1 MSRTESPL
9 AAYGRRARGMQ
20 IVRSPEQAGLAAR
33 VVRPAREELLRLARA
48 HRESVD
54 ADLRS
59 DLAAGRPVPNAPEPA
74 EGDYPH
80 GFCFAICARVF
91 ERLSKEQLVQGFVA
105 AGVVWKTVY
114 FIQEGRLFQNAI
126 QCGDDLLDVANDS
139 CDQALEPVVCT
150 PLEEADWANL
160 RDYRQ
165 TAAVAE
171 KYYKARLFPNRFFPL
186 LFPVAPLLRLGEGGD
201 IALFWHE
208 HLLFFQDINEG
219 WPRVGALLDD
229 SAWMEQPLPAPHATR
244 MSELQIAAGSGS
256 PPPVELRECSTDELR
271 ASLVS
276 WEALHDLQA
285 DTLRR
290 TIANLDSHLRSTA
303 RWLLR

>member
-1 MSRTESPL
+1 MSRTESSL

-20 IVRSPEQAGLAAR
+20 IVRSPEQAELAAC
-33 VVRPAREELLRLARA
+33 VVRPAREELFRLARA
-48 HRESVD
+48 HLEAVD
-54 ADLRS
+54 AALRS
-59 DLAAGRPVPNAPEPA
+59 DLAAGRPVPNAPEPP
-74 EGDYPH
+74 EGTYPH

-91 ERLSKEQLVQGFVA
+91 ERLSKEPLVQRFVA

-114 FIQEGRLFQNAI
+114 FIQDGRLFQNAI

-139 CDQALEPVVCT
+139 CDPALEPVVST
-150 PLEEADWANL
+150 PLEEVDWENL

-171 KYYKARLFPNRFFPL
+171 KYYRARLFPNRFFPL
-186 LFPVAPLLRLGEGGD
+186 LFPVAPFLRLGEGGD

-229 SAWMEQPLPAPHATR
+229 SAWMEQPLPAPHAAR
-244 MSELQIAAGSGS
+244 MGELQREAGSGA
-256 PPPVELRECSTDELR
+256 PPPVELRECTPEELR
-271 ASLVS
+271 ASLGS
-276 WEALHDLQA
+276 WAALHDLPGSS
-285 DTLRR
+285 LRR
-290 TIANLDSHLRSTA
+290 TIANLDFHLRSTA
-303 RWLLR
+303 RWLRH